1 MDARWQSPAVAAAAA
16 EAAEEDAS
24 GGVAGGPSR
33 RPPRRGLHRPSPY
46 GFGPRRLLPKLPLA
60 SRIFPATSSDRA
72 AFDNNQEVH
81 RESLQ
86 VVHERNSAEQNNDA
100 AAIGSRTSPMSNKFS
115 LLLEGDYTNPSDG
128 SGCGLAEIEK
138 IINQRHFSRDETE
151 RLIEILRSRT
161 LDFSSE
167 DQRDPASAAKG
178 FEKTPF
184 STPAKLTDPQSSWR
198 TDILQPSNV
207 HETGSSPIEIAKA
220 FMEAQTMA
228 SVHESQKQKF
238 RALSHGVETE
248 NSTSK
253 VIPKVSTDSSVCWPG
268 SVVQGYPNYFT
279 PQSNKGRT
287 LGQTFS
293 RTPYSGSVFGRSI
306 KNSRHGGTPNDLSG
320 QSQLSTPFSV
330 GSKTRL
336 EDKMASTSGVRVQ
349 QSFGATTP
357 LFPREGSAATKNVA
371 FNLQGGHGRGTIESS
386 LTPGHLLAIENISR
400 GASGSAHPKSSE
412 TAYKILQHLEKT
424 IPSPTTK
431 PLELRQTLAKRN
443 AASVITNSH
452 SKWTGSNISNGYGQS
467 SGRKDDTVDIAD
479 AKKVPLPLSNA
490 NVEESSQKIQS
501 SEGYFASGSH

>member
-1 MDARWQSPAVAAAAA
+1 MDARWQSPAVAAAAV
-16 EAAEEDAS
+16 EAAAEDAS
-24 GGVAGGPSR
+24 GGGAGGPSR

-81 RESLQ
+81 CESLQ
-86 VVHERNSAEQNNDA
+86 VVHERNSADQNNDA
-100 AAIGSRTSPMSNKFS
+100 AAIGSQTSSMSNKFS

-128 SGCGLAEIEK
+128 SGLAEIEK

-220 FMEAQTMA
+220 FMEAQTVA
-228 SVHESQKQKF
+228 SVHESQKRKF

-293 RTPYSGSVFGRSI
+293 RAPYSGSVFGRSI
-306 KNSRHGGTPNDLSG
+306 KNSRHGGTPNDSSG

-386 LTPGHLLAIENISR
+386 LTL
-400 GASGSAHPKSSE
+400 
-412 TAYKILQHLEKT
+412 
-424 IPSPTTK
+424 
-431 PLELRQTLAKRN
+431 
-443 AASVITNSH
+443 
-452 SKWTGSNISNGYGQS
+452 
-467 SGRKDDTVDIAD
+467 DIFW
-479 AKKVPLPLSNA
+479 
-490 NVEESSQKIQS
+490 Q
-501 SEGYFASGSH
+501 